1 MTVSAAIVKELRER
15 TGAGMMEC
23 KKALQETNGN
33 IESAIELMRKSG
45 QAKAAKKSGRIAA
58 EGIIVIQA
66 NADNTIMA
74 LVEVNCETDF
84 VAKDENFRNFAESVA
99 TVALNSS
106 DTTVET
112 LLASPINSNTSTTIQ
127 EALEALI
134 MKLGENIRVR
144 RYERLV
150 ANAGR
155 LFSYRHGTR
164 IGVVVEVA
172 GGDDILGRDL
182 SLHIAASNPLCIH
195 SDQVPAAAVAKEREI
210 FMAQAVMEAE
220 KEGSGKPQHVIS
232 MIIDKKVEGRIRK
245 FLSEVTL
252 LGQLFVKD
260 QKLNIEKLLQQ
271 HQATVHQFR
280 RLEVGEGLE
289 KKKEDFAAEVA
300 AQAKLV

>member
-1 MTVSAAIVKELRER
+1 MTVSASVVKELRER

-23 KKALQETNGN
+23 KKALQETNGD

-58 EGIIVIQA
+58 EGIIVIQT

-106 DTTVET
+106 DTKVET
-112 LLASPINSNTSTTIQ
+112 LLASPINPNTSSTIQ
-127 EALEALI
+127 ETLEALI

-144 RYERLV
+144 RYERIV

-172 GGDDILGRDL
+172 GGDDILGKDL

-195 SDQVPAAAVAKEREI
+195 SDQVPAVAVVKEREI

-220 KEGSGKPQHVIS
+220 KEGSGKPQHVIN
-232 MIIDKKVEGRIRK
+232 MIIEKKVEGRIRK
-245 FLSEVTL
+245 FLGEVTL

-260 QKLNIEKLLQQ
+260 QKINIEKLLQQ